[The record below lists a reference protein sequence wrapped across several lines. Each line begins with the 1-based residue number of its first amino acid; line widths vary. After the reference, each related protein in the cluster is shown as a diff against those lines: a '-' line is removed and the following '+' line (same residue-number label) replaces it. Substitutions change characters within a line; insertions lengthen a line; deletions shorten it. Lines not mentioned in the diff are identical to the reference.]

1 MEPHAHVDVRLTA
14 VTLNTCACRRSDS
27 LFALLHARLAV
38 RGGVPGKAAGCQNMP
53 QYIYQLQVQSYEMT
67 APSDDS
73 TAAVPPLLLPHPCR
87 SSPHASPQAN
97 SASSY
102 DDVMTA
108 RRKTPKRLAAEALL
122 ASRHAAAKRPRPAW
136 ALSLA
141 SLDGGSDSVLS
152 SRQSQSAVQCSSSA
166 ASDIDSCTSSQ
177 SMPQL
182 SRFAAADAAGAAAMH
197 TALAAAAHEPPAA
210 ATTCD
215 WQAVRVAACT
225 ADAPCCQ
232 ALVEQPADSGV
243 SSAEGAATGF
253 RPATGAPAVIQ
264 QCQPGLQLPMQR
276 ANMPHWCS
284 FPVAVPHLDWAAL
297 LSELALTPPQLQ
309 APPSCSTADSTACS
323 TMALGPIQV
332 GACTQHCMFT
342 AFMCLSAACSIPV

>member
-1 MEPHAHVDVRLTA
+1 MT
-14 VTLNTCACRRSDS
+14 T
-27 LFALLHARLAV
+27 
-38 RGGVPGKAAGCQNMP
+38 
-53 QYIYQLQVQSYEMT
+53 QSN
-67 APSDDS
+67 DS
-73 TAAVPPLLLPHPCR
+73 TADLPPLLLPHPCR
-87 SSPHASPQAN
+87 SSPHASPQAG

-102 DDVMTA
+102 DDGTTA

-141 SLDGGSDSVLS
+141 SLDGGSNSALS
-152 SRQSQSAVQCSSSA
+152 SKQSQSAVQCCSSA
-166 ASDIDSCTSSQ
+166 ASDVDSCTSSQ

-182 SRFAAADAAGAAAMH
+182 SRFAAADAVSAAAMH
-197 TALAAAAHEPPAA
+197 TNLAAAANGSPSAA
-210 ATTCD
+210 MACD

-232 ALVEQPADSGV
+232 ALVEQPAGSGL
-243 SSAEGAATGF
+243 SDADGAATNS
-253 RPATGAPAVIQ
+253 RAATGAPAPVQ
-264 QCQPGLQLPMQR
+264 RSQPGLQLPMQR

-297 LSELALTPPQLQ
+297 LSELARSPPQLQ
-309 APPSCSTADSTACS
+309 APPSCSMADTCS

-332 GACTQHCMFT
+332 GACMRHCMFC
-342 AFMCLSAACSIPV
+342 AFI